1 MDYREA
7 YFKQLDENRRLKALY
22 ERAVSDRDAA
32 YKELDKQ
39 NDRIDK
45 EIELTA
51 EYKDT
56 MDKVIRELKGKKD
69 EYENLNEE
77 LRIILKQIKNDLVVG
92 A

>member
-22 ERAVSDRDAA
+22 ERAVSERNEA

-39 NDRIDK
+39 NARIDK
-45 EIELTA
+45 EIELSA
-51 EYKDT
+51 EYQGA
-56 MDKVIRELKGKKD
+56 MDKIIKELKGKKD
-69 EYENLNEE
+69 EYESLNEE
-77 LRIILKQIKNDLVVG
+77 LRVILKQIKNDLTIG